1 MKKYIKSG
9 NCLGYGM
16 TLRQWMTEFA
26 DDLEGAHII
35 ISCLQ
40 PYVDEYPEDV
50 PGVLFDG
57 TIEDLKRTPEESYDP
72 ANGDNYLLQ
81 DDLDTCTIVECHNW
95 SDGVELIVENFV

>member
-1 MKKYIKSG
+1 MKKYIKSN

-16 TLRQWMTEFA
+16 TLRQWMNDFG

-40 PYVDEYPEDV
+40 PYLDEYPEDI

-57 TIEDLKRTPEESYDP
+57 TIEELKCTPKETFDDSM
-72 ANGDNYLLQ
+72 DNYLLQ
-81 DDLDTCTIVECHNW
+81 DDLDTCTIVECNNL
-95 SDGVELIVENFV
+95 SDGIELIVENFV